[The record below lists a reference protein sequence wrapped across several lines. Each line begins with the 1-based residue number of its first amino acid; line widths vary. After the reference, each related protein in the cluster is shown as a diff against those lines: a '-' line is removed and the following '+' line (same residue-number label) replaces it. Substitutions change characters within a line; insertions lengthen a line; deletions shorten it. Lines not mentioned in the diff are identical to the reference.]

1 MEKTALQFV
10 KEHQDNGELI
20 VGLFHASFNFWDS
33 DITEDIY
40 DLLLGENFFT
50 NEKEAWEMAI
60 KLRDALRDNEIPFD
74 YSVKVVF

>member
-1 MEKTALQFV
+1 MEKALEFV
-10 KEHQDNGELI
+10 KEHQDNEELI
-20 VGLFHASFNFWDS
+20 LGLFHASFNFWDS

-40 DLLLGENFFT
+40 ELLLDDKFFT

-60 KLRDALRDNEIPFD
+60 KLRDALRNGEIPFD